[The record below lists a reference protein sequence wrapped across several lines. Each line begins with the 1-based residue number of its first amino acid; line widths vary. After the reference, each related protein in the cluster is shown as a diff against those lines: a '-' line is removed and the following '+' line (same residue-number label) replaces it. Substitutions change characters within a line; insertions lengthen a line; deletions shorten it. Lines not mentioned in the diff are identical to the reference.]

1 MTSHCKLLQYFVLQA
16 DVTLEGLYN
25 LLAAVQESFPSA
37 FTPEEFYRTTYPA
50 SAVRRDIIDSANR
63 GTTLSH
69 VGTKFFKQ
77 NKISINIMCLYNLS
91 HWETA

>member
-1 MTSHCKLLQYFVLQA
+1 MQCNGPYLYEPCKKNFSFVLQA

-25 LLAAVQESFPSA
+25 LLAAVQEAFPSA

-69 VGTKFFKQ
+69 VGTKIKKT
-77 NKISINIMCLYNLS
+77 KIAFNLI
-91 HWETA
+91 